1 MICYL
6 NPIWTNSFIK
16 HISEHALYIHFTVI
30 LGNKVSALNLC
41 AKNLTLFFCS
51 TYNQRVLIDCNPL
64 CFYSPFSPR
73 YKSSEQILFASCHF
87 LRWLANTRDTV
98 SAVNWY
104 TVIVIHFRN
113 TLLVGMFFKN
123 LFWKVTLRLFFWC
136 FQPILCVSD
145 TQKMN
150 TVLQSY
156 FHFELWLKVTC
167 FVVVLFCSINMFEQ
181 NTSLT

>member
-87 LRWLANTRDTV
+87 FEVISKYKGHSICSELIHSNSYTFQKYFISRDV
-98 SAVNWY
+98 FQKFILKSNFE
-104 TVIVIHFRN
+104 II
-113 TLLVGMFFKN
+113 LLVLPAYIM
-123 LFWKVTLRLFFWC
+123 C
-136 FQPILCVSD
+136 FRYSENEYCIA
-145 TQKMN
+145 
-150 TVLQSY
+150 VLLS
-156 FHFELWLKVTC
+156 F
-167 FVVVLFCSINMFEQ
+167 
-181 NTSLT
+181 